1 MTARHGFPA
10 YSSYVAK
17 IGRGLFVEVHIL
29 VPPGHPLTE
38 LETLTLQSV
47 AAYPLVTYEAG
58 YTGRGHIDEAF
69 ERHGLQPQVVLTAM
83 DADVIKT
90 YVELGLGIGIIASI
104 AFDEERDTR
113 LRAIDAGHLFPVNV
127 TRLAFRRGAFLRGYV
142 YDFIETFASPL
153 TREVVEQAAL
163 QMPGIDFQI

>member
-1 MTARHGFPA
+1 M
-10 YSSYVAK
+10 
-17 IGRGLFVEVHIL
+17 
-29 VPPGHPLTE
+29 
-38 LETLTLQSV
+38 
-47 AAYPLVTYEAG
+47 
-58 YTGRGHIDEAF
+58 
-69 ERHGLQPQVVLTAM
+69 VLTAM